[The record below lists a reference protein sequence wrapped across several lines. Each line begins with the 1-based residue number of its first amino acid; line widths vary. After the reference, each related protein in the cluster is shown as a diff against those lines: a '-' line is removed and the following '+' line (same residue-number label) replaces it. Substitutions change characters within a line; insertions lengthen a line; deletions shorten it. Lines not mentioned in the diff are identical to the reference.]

1 MMVSTTLAICS
12 MLVLMLL
19 TTAFKS
25 TISSLVIARSVSGII
40 SAVFFA
46 SFVTLLI
53 LGIKKDKSLLEYAI
67 YSIIMSLGFLALLG
81 TPFFLPKITF
91 FNNLFTTRNAQAGI
105 VLVNI
110 IYIIWA
116 LVYHNK
122 QSSKH

>member
-1 MMVSTTLAICS
+1 MMVSTTLALCS

-25 TISSLVIARSVSGII
+25 TISSLVIARSVSAII

-67 YSIIMSLGFLALLG
+67 YSVVMSLGFLALLG